1 MPKITEVAPPGKK
14 AEEWITSN
22 KARFKKQYGDNWEP
36 ILYAKAWKMFGK
48 KKTVTE
54 SELKDFK
61 RKPVRGLYN
70 FDHFEHPNGS
80 FIQVSP
86 HGHGV
91 YRDESGEMHDFENMV
106 QLKKIL
112 DKKKTVTEHKDPSE
126 YVNKWKDVG
135 FDVDV
140 EELPSDGKKF
150 TISNKGIETVI
161 SEPETGTYKTT
172 DGKTFKTFDDAV
184 DHLLKNTFSDINVTE
199 STDYLKRMA
208 GIPKTEKTNL
218 TESFSPI
225 ADTIV
230 FKQPNDLSIMAQKLN
245 EIVNSDSKDDY
256 INKYFIATNNG
267 KHKFSAKQYDGHYE
281 IYYDNTDELIHKGKG
296 KVDRFNFT
304 TIPEVVEFRKK
315 VGSFTQL
322 SGDDAMRYDPTSLK
336 KVREDISFVS
346 DEQAGISEEDDMTI
360 RELKIA
366 CYTSGKI
373 LEMMMQGKA
382 PERWNLSKITLAA
395 DYLTTVYTF
404 MTSMDG
410 NEPQY
415 ESLTESQLNEIFGRK
430 ISAEEEKIANDIYN
444 MAKST
449 AKSRGDFSPVMNPDF
464 LHYIKQLNDYSKY
477 KETILKSWK
486 KGLAAG
492 RS

>member
-22 KARFKKQYGDNWEP
+22 KARFKKQYGNNWEP
-36 ILYAKAWKMFGK
+36 ILYAKAWKMFG
-48 KKTVTE
+48 
-54 SELKDFK
+54 
-61 RKPVRGLYN
+61 
-70 FDHFEHPNGS
+70 
-80 FIQVSP
+80 
-86 HGHGV
+86 
-91 YRDESGEMHDFENMV
+91 
-106 QLKKIL
+106 
-112 DKKKTVTEHKDPSE
+112 KKKTVTEHKDPSE

-245 EIVNSDSKDDY
+245 SIVHSETKP
-256 INKYFIATNNG
+256 K
-267 KHKFSAKQYDGHYE
+267 
-281 IYYDNTDELIHKGKG
+281 
-296 KVDRFNFT
+296 
-304 TIPEVVEFRKK
+304 TI
-315 VGSFTQL
+315 
-322 SGDDAMRYDPTSLK
+322 
-336 KVREDISFVS
+336 EDH
-346 DEQAGISEEDDMTI
+346 AGISEEDDMTI

-373 LEMMMQGKA
+373 LEMMMHGKA

-449 AKSRGDFSPVMNPDF
+449 AKSRGDFSPVMNTDF
-464 LHYIKQLNDYSKY
+464 LHYIKQINDYSKY